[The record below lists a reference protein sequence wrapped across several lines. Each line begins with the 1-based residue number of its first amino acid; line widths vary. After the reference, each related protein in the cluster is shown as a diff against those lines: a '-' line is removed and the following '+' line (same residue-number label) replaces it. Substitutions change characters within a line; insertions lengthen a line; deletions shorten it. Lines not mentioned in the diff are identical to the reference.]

1 VDFIRWL
8 DRHNLASEGMLAT
21 DPLYTSCYLTNVGS
35 IKMPA
40 PHHHLFEWGN
50 ASLFFGIGQYNK
62 TPIVNEEGEIVIRQI
77 MDVVI
82 TYDDRVSEGF
92 YGAKAMYLFKDF
104 VEHPEQLEEVPQIPD
119 EIIKE
124 LMLLP
129 KPSAISKEE
138 RKNKK
143 KRQ

>member
-1 VDFIRWL
+1 M
-8 DRHNLASEGMLAT
+8 ASEGTLAL

-50 ASLFFGIGQYNK
+50 ASLFFGIGQYKK
-62 TPIVNEEGEIVIRQI
+62 TPVVNDNDEIVIRQI

-92 YGAKAMYLFKDF
+92 YGAKAMYLFKNF
-104 VEHPEQLEEVPQIPD
+104 VENPEQLEQDPQIPP
-119 EIIKE
+119 ETIEE
-124 LMLLP
+124 LKLI
-129 KPSAISKEE
+129 A
-138 RKNKK
+138 
-143 KRQ
+143 